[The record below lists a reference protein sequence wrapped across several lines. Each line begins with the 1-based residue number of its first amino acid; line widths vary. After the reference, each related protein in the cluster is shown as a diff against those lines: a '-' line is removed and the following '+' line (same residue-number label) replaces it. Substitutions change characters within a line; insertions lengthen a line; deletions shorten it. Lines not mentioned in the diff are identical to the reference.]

1 MGSRAGTLLLNRSLR
16 NFCVWI
22 IFQFYSFFN
31 MSWGYGAD
39 NGPSC
44 WYKDFPVAKE
54 GRRQSPIDIT
64 PDSAVD
70 ATSQSREKPL
80 KWVYNTKH
88 CLNIEN
94 TGSSWKVNVNGCGSS
109 LGGGP
114 LLDDEYE
121 LWQFHAHWG
130 SDNSKGSEHTVDGK
144 EYASEL
150 HLVHWNKKYE
160 NPNTAAG
167 QPDGLAVVG
176 MFIEVGDKHEEF
188 DKVIQT
194 LEKIKCKGEKIAIDD
209 QGIDCNNFLPKTHGF
224 WTYPGSLT
232 TPPLL
237 ESVTWIVMK
246 EPIQVSEE
254 QMAAM
259 RNLNFGS
266 DDSEKMVNNYR
277 PPCCLGDRTIRKM

>member
-1 MGSRAGTLLLNRSLR
+1 M
-16 NFCVWI
+16 
-22 IFQFYSFFN
+22 
-31 MSWGYGAD
+31 
-39 NGPSC
+39 
-44 WYKDFPVAKE
+44 
-54 GRRQSPIDIT
+54 
-64 PDSAVD
+64 
-70 ATSQSREKPL
+70 
-80 KWVYNTKH
+80 
-88 CLNIEN
+88 
-94 TGSSWKVNVNGCGSS
+94 
-109 LGGGP
+109 
-114 LLDDEYE
+114 
-121 LWQFHAHWG
+121 
-130 SDNSKGSEHTVDGK
+130 
-144 EYASEL
+144 

-188 DKVIQT
+188 EKVIQT

-254 QMAAM
+254 QVSVVPF
-259 RNLNFGS
+259 LTLDCDPF
-266 DDSEKMVNNYR
+266 
-277 PPCCLGDRTIRKM
+277 

>member
-1 MGSRAGTLLLNRSLR
+1 MGSRVGSLLLNGTLL
-16 NFCVWI
+16 NFLWLDYFNLI
-22 IFQFYSFFN
+22 HFN

-44 WYKDFPVAKE
+44 WHNDFPVAKE

-64 PDSAVD
+64 PDNAVD

-80 KWVYNTKH
+80 KWVYDTKH

-121 LWQFHAHWG
+121 F
-130 SDNSKGSEHTVDGK
+130 
-144 EYASEL
+144 
-150 HLVHWNKKYE
+150 
-160 NPNTAAG
+160 PNTAAG

-176 MFIEVGDKHEEF
+176 MFIEVGSKHEEF
-188 DKVIQT
+188 EKVVQT

-259 RNLNFGS
+259 RNLNF
-266 DDSEKMVNNYR
+266 
-277 PPCCLGDRTIRKM
+277 

>member
-1 MGSRAGTLLLNRSLR
+1 
-16 NFCVWI
+16 
-22 IFQFYSFFN
+22 
-31 MSWGYGAD
+31 
-39 NGPSC
+39 
-44 WYKDFPVAKE
+44 
-54 GRRQSPIDIT
+54 
-64 PDSAVD
+64 
-70 ATSQSREKPL
+70 
-80 KWVYNTKH
+80 
-88 CLNIEN
+88 
-94 TGSSWKVNVNGCGSS
+94 
-109 LGGGP
+109 
-114 LLDDEYE
+114 
-121 LWQFHAHWG
+121 
-130 SDNSKGSEHTVDGK
+130 
-144 EYASEL
+144 
-150 HLVHWNKKYE
+150 
-160 NPNTAAG
+160 
-167 QPDGLAVVG
+167 

-188 DKVIQT
+188 EKVIQT